1 MRNGKLNRGQ
11 QIQEEG
17 GGMKQFWLKFYAFW
31 RSLFSPFIWRIF
43 YKRKRYINNEVSLAW
58 YANFW
63 VSSMESAENMLNS
76 VGYKSDIGRGLV
88 DASVPPK
95 YAYTFFADL
104 KHGRDCDDFARL
116 WSLWGEAHDFEAR
129 EWIVTSA
136 KKGEFFKRAHM
147 VTTLSKYGE
156 HYLMDYSPFGPHNV
170 LADALGELSR
180 RYPDGYILAEYKWRR
195 EW

>member
-1 MRNGKLNRGQ
+1 
-11 QIQEEG
+11 
-17 GGMKQFWLKFYAFW
+17 MKEFWLAFYAFW
-31 RSLFSPFIWRIF
+31 RSLFSPIVWRIF
-43 YKRKRYINNEVSLAW
+43 YKRKRYTKDMQAVETWQDFMVSPMVQASDMINSNP
-58 YANFW
+58 
-63 VSSMESAENMLNS
+63 
-76 VGYKSDIGRGLV
+76 YKPDIWRGFV

-116 WSLWGEAHDFEAR
+116 WSIWGEAHDFEAR

-156 HYLMDYSPFGPHNV
+156 HYLMDYHPFGPHNV
-170 LADALGELSR
+170 LTDALCELIK

>member
-1 MRNGKLNRGQ
+1 
-11 QIQEEG
+11 
-17 GGMKQFWLKFYAFW
+17 MKQALLKFYAFI
-31 RSLFSPFIWRIF
+31 RSITSPFVWRIF
-43 YKRKRYINNEVSLAW
+43 YKRKRYTKDMQAVETWQDFMVSPMVQASDMINSNP
-58 YANFW
+58 
-63 VSSMESAENMLNS
+63 
-76 VGYKSDIGRGLV
+76 YKPDIWRGFV

-104 KHGRDCDDFARL
+104 KHGRDCDDWARL

-129 EWIVTSA
+129 EWIVTSV

-156 HYLMDYSPFGPHNV
+156 QYLMDYHPFGPHNV
-170 LADALGELSR
+170 LTDALSELIK